1 MKVNRSGVIILFL
14 VGVVVFLGTKY
25 SEYREQ
31 VNRLTSFYQIAP
43 PGIPSNLDFAGEKV
57 PLDKFEIKE
66 RLDREILVNT
76 FWQSSTMLIIK
87 RTGKIFPVIE
97 PILKTYG
104 IPEDFKYLAVAES
117 GLINAT
123 SSAGAKGVWQFMA
136 SSGEAYG
143 LEINNNVDE
152 RYNLEAST
160 RAACVYLKEA
170 YTKFGSWTLAA
181 AAYNRGM
188 AGIRNDLTKQQVDT
202 YYDLHLNSETAR
214 YVMRILAFKTILENP
229 ENYGFFLEDKD
240 FYAPEKTVDIEID
253 STITNISDY
262 AQQIG
267 TNYHVLKTLNP
278 WIKGNEL
285 EVEEKPY
292 IIKAPLKK

>member
-1 MKVNRSGVIILFL
+1 MKVNRSGIIILFL
-14 VGVVVFLGTKY
+14 VGVVVFLGTKF
-25 SEYREQ
+25 SEYRDQ

-43 PGIPSNLDFAGEKV
+43 PVIPPNLDFAGEKV

-76 FWQSSTMLIIK
+76 FWQSSTLLIMK
-87 RTGKIFPVIE
+87 RTQKVFPIVE
-97 PILKTYG
+97 PILKVYG
-104 IPEDFKYLAVAES
+104 IPDDFKYLAVAES
-117 GLINAT
+117 GLVNAT

-136 SSGEAYG
+136 SSGKAYG

-160 RAACVYLKEA
+160 RAACVYIKEA
-170 YTKFGSWTLAA
+170 YSKFGSWTLAA

-188 AGIRNDLTKQQVDT
+188 GGIRHDLNKQQVDS
-202 YYDLHLNSETAR
+202 YYDLHLNAETAR
-214 YVMRILAFKTILENP
+214 YMFRILAFKAILENP
-229 ENYGFFLEDKD
+229 QDYGFFLEEKD
-240 FYAPEKTVDIEID
+240 FYKPINTYSIDID

-262 AQQIG
+262 AQKIG

-285 EVEEKPY
+285 EVDEKSY
-292 IIKAPLKK
+292 TLKAPLK